1 MTDAATKLITPAYL
15 ADAVYSNCVVVV
27 FADWCGH
34 CTKFAPIYEQVAR
47 ELKGGG
53 ELGVN
58 VHFCRLNYPKH
69 GEAVTKERIG
79 KESRLGGE
87 STLFADLVKEFP
99 TVVMYRKSAS
109 EPLVYTGGPDAE
121 ALRAAITTFFA
132 EESARAHAAGVV

>member
-1 MTDAATKLITPAYL
+1 MTRPATKLITPAYL
-15 ADAVYSNCVVVV
+15 ADAVYSNSVVVV

-47 ELKGGG
+47 ELKEGG
-53 ELGVN
+53 ELPVN

-69 GEAVTKERIG
+69 GEAVTKQRIG

-132 EESARAHAAGVV
+132 EESA